1 VAGFPAVA
9 FGTRLKMLSQGLLNR
24 NKRLL
29 AVEKQLQ
36 NERRGARGGAQIS
49 MVQVYSATRPSSHSD
64 CSHLPLKTLSFIAQT
79 VRNVAGLK
87 AEVF

>member
-1 VAGFPAVA
+1 
-9 FGTRLKMLSQGLLNR
+9 
-24 NKRLL
+24 
-29 AVEKQLQ
+29 
-36 NERRGARGGAQIS
+36 